1 MMRFRTVLLFGAPGS
16 GKGTQG
22 KILASQPGF
31 RHVAC
36 GDVFR
41 ALDKKSPMGQ
51 AFAKYA
57 AGGGLVPDSLT
68 VELWQQ
74 SMQAMVASGQ
84 INPAQDIL
92 LLDGIPRTVEQ
103 AALMA
108 DKIDVVGIIHLYV
121 NDVTQI
127 VARLQARAA
136 KENRADDTDIEVIR
150 HRLDVYEEQTRPV
163 LEYFPR
169 GKVFRVNATQPPQ
182 DVAADIM
189 KVLEPLRPPSPG
201 API

>member
-1 MMRFRTVLLFGAPGS
+1 MMRFRTVLLLGAPGS

-22 KILASQPGF
+22 KMLAARPGF

-41 ALDKKSPMGQ
+41 ALDKQSPMGQ
-51 AFAKYA
+51 SFAKYA
-57 AGGGLVPDSLT
+57 SGGGLVPDSLT
-68 VELWQQ
+68 VELWRQT
-74 SMQAMVASGQ
+74 MAAMVASKQ
-84 INPAQDIL
+84 FDPASQIL

-108 DKIDVVGIIHLYV
+108 ETIDVIAIIHLFV
-121 NDVTQI
+121 NDVSQI
-127 VARLQARAA
+127 VQRLQARAA
-136 KENRADDTDIEVIR
+136 RENRADDTDIEVIR

-163 LEYFPR
+163 LEYYPR
-169 GKVFRVNATQPPQ
+169 GRIFRVNATQPPQ

-189 KVLEPLRPPSPG
+189 RVLGPLR
-201 API
+201 ACF

>member
-1 MMRFRTVLLFGAPGS
+1 MIRFRTVLLFGAPGS

-22 KILASQPGF
+22 TILACQPGF

-41 ALDKKSPMGQ
+41 ALDKQSPIGQ
-51 AFAKYA
+51 AFTKYA
-57 AGGGLVPDSLT
+57 ADGGLVPDSLT
-68 VELWQQ
+68 VELWRVT
-74 SMQAMVASGQ
+74 MEGMVAGGQ
-84 INPAQDIL
+84 FDPAEDVL

-108 DKIDVVGIIHLYV
+108 NKIDVLAIIHLYV
-121 NDVTQI
+121 NDVAQI
-127 VARLQARAA
+127 VARLRARAA
-136 KENRADDTDIEVIR
+136 KENRADDTNIEVIR

-163 LEYFPR
+163 LEYYPR
-169 GKVFRVNATQPPQ
+169 GKVFRVNSTQPPE

-189 KVLEPLRPPSPG
+189 KVLGPLR
-201 API
+201 AD